1 MSTKQKSKVQ
11 KIRRQNKPEDQKTE
25 TKEMKLIEDKE
36 NDEDR
41 KEKEDNM
48 NVSMIVKKQE

>member
-1 MSTKQKSKVQ
+1 
-11 KIRRQNKPEDQKTE
+11 
-25 TKEMKLIEDKE
+25 MKLIEDKE